1 MASLLTA
8 EFTLAVTGKQTK
20 KMNKTKIFIALLL
33 LIGTISR
40 VQAQST
46 SNPKEF
52 FNPLVHGVPS
62 LTIAPDSRGSG
73 MGDIGAATEP
83 DIYSQYWNPAKY
95 AFAFSKAGAGLSY
108 TPWLSKLVNDMY
120 LTYLSGY
127 YKLGD
132 NDRNAISASIRY
144 FSIGN
149 IQLTDESGAFVA
161 DATPYEAAV
170 DLGYSMKLTENL
182 SLAGVFRFIYSDL
195 GANAA
200 SAGDLFPGSAWAADV
215 AFYYNKYLM
224 IGSSESLLGIGL
236 NASNIG
242 SKISYDQGNTNQFLP
257 TNLRLGGSLLF
268 PMDDYNTLALNMDL
282 NKLMI
287 PTPPDTRSLTPEELQ
302 AALQAYYN
310 TSPLT
315 GLFKSFTDAPGGL
328 REEYQEIT
336 WSFGAEYAYD
346 RKFFVRGGYFYENPY
361 KGNRQYFSVGAG
373 FKLSSLQVD
382 ASYLISTVPSNPLD
396 QTLRFSLSFDMDGL
410 RNLMR

>member
-1 MASLLTA
+1 
-8 EFTLAVTGKQTK
+8 
-20 KMNKTKIFIALLL
+20 MNKTKIFITLLL
-33 LIGTISR
+33 LISSISMVR
-40 VQAQST
+40 AQSDN
-46 SNPKEF
+46 NPKTF
-52 FNPLVHGVPS
+52 FNPLRSGALS
-62 LTIAPDSRGSG
+62 LTIAPDARGSA
-73 MGDIGAATEP
+73 MGDMGAATEP

-95 AFAFSKAGAGLSY
+95 AFAFSKAGVGLSY
-108 TPWLSKLVNDMY
+108 TPWLAKLVNDMY

-132 NDRNAISASIRY
+132 NDRQAISAAIRY

-170 DLGYSMKLTENL
+170 DFGYSMKLTEDL

-200 SAGDLFPGSAWAADV
+200 SSGDLFPGSAVAADL

-224 IGSSESLLGIGL
+224 VGSNECLLGLGL

-257 TNLRLGGSLLF
+257 ANLRLGGSLLF
-268 PMDDYNTLALNMDL
+268 PMDDYNTLAFNMDL

-287 PTPPDTRSLTPEELQ
+287 PTPPDTRNMTTEERE
-302 AALQAYYN
+302 AALQEYYN
-310 TSPLT
+310 TSSLT
-315 GLFKSFTDAPGGL
+315 GVFKSFTSAPGGM
-328 REEYQEIT
+328 REKYQEIA

-396 QTLRFSLSFDMDGL
+396 QTLRLSLSFDMDGL
-410 RNLMR
+410 RNLVR